1 MGWWKS
7 EEQESFGDRTVIP
20 CAAQR
25 REATQRKSRD
35 LAFYPVAVL
44 PPATWSDN
52 FTIVNEQYLAIIN
65 PAAGG
70 GRCRALVGP
79 ALARLRSAGIEIET
93 AETSAVGQATQIAR
107 DAYARGIRKFIAVG
121 GDGTS
126 YEIVNGLFP
135 GNRSQ
140 VSGVRSQ
147 DVTGDNEKTA
157 TLGFLP
163 LGTGNS
169 FLRDFGDPHSAD
181 RGLEH
186 AMLAITGR
194 RSRACDVFRLT
205 HKDGELYFINLLSVG
220 FAADVAMLRHRR
232 FLRMGHAGYL
242 LAILVSLGRLKRRPF
257 PVRVDGRGEFDSRRS
272 LFLTF
277 NNSKYTGGTMMI
289 APDAATD
296 DGLIEY
302 VRWGPIGRLRLIWN
316 LSTLY
321 DGTHTKH
328 PLAERHA
335 ARQIEFQLDGPV
347 DLMVDGE
354 VYTLQCERIDV
365 LPSALKVMV

>member
-1 MGWWKS
+1 
-7 EEQESFGDRTVIP
+7 
-20 CAAQR
+20 
-25 REATQRKSRD
+25 
-35 LAFYPVAVL
+35 
-44 PPATWSDN
+44 
-52 FTIVNEQYLAIIN
+52 VNEQYLAIIN

-70 GRCRALVGP
+70 GRCRTLVGP

-93 AETSAVGQATQIAR
+93 AETSAAGQAAQIAR
-107 DAYARGIRKFIAVG
+107 DAYWRGIRKFIAVG

-126 YEIVNGLFP
+126 FEIVNGLFP
-135 GNRSQ
+135 QNSSQ
-140 VSGVRSQ
+140 ASVN
-147 DVTGDNEKTA
+147 GDNAQTP

-169 FLRDFGDPHSAD
+169 FLRDFCDPKAND
-181 RGLEH
+181 RGLEY
-186 AMLAITGR
+186 AMQAIEER
-194 RSRACDVFRLT
+194 RSRSCDVLRLT
-205 HKDGELYFINLLSVG
+205 HTGGELYFINLLSVG

-257 PVRVDGRGEFDSRRS
+257 PVRLDGRGEFDSRRC

-289 APDAATD
+289 APDAVTD

-302 VRWGPIGRLRLIWN
+302 VRWGPIGRLGLIRN
-316 LSTLY
+316 LPTLY

-328 PLAERHA
+328 ALAERHA
-335 ARQIEFQLDGPV
+335 ARQIEFQLDEPV

-354 VYTLQCERIDV
+354 VYTLQCERMDV
-365 LPSALKVMV
+365 LPAALKVMV